1 MGALGIMNFYFCL
14 SPERFGSE
22 EVSLV
27 LDGECDW
34 SKKLQGLVMGSYYWG
49 FGEFKNTNFWYELAA
64 KLFPFLFGILITM

>member
-27 LDGECDW
+27 LDGEFDW
-34 SKKLQGLVMGSYYWG
+34 SKKLQGLVMG
-49 FGEFKNTNFWYELAA
+49 
-64 KLFPFLFGILITM
+64 PITGD